1 MNKRTITIW
10 AVRIILI
17 ALIIWWMTVIFGFS
31 AEDGQ
36 QSQSFSDRITIKV
49 VKVIYPDYDSLT
61 LASQKMHFNKISF
74 LVRKTGHFGEYA
86 ILGILWSVFLLSF
99 GRARRLKYRI
109 FTVIPVFICM
119 IYASTDEFHQGFVD
133 GRSPKVMDVIIDT
146 CGALAGV
153 LFILIVRYIFE
164 RKIWVHFRRKHEYL
178 GTEH

>member
-86 ILGILWSVFLLSF
+86 ILGILWSVFLLSCCF
-99 GRARRLKYRI
+99 LPFRVFLHYICFVILTALFSQTVVFSHKLPDSELKISKCSI
-109 FTVIPVFICM
+109 FFTGC
-119 IYASTDEFHQGFVD
+119 
-133 GRSPKVMDVIIDT
+133 KV
-146 CGALAGV
+146 
-153 LFILIVRYIFE
+153 
-164 RKIWVHFRRKHEYL
+164 
-178 GTEH
+178 